1 MRTPARPRF
10 TSLAIGSTSSPAA
23 SVFTGGDQVN
33 SPFSTIAFGINDH
46 SLWLYGNVSP
56 VPMLRLTLG
65 GNFDQ
70 LHTTTNG
77 ADLLSLTQFNP
88 KVGVSW
94 DVLPNTILRAAYF
107 ETLKRPLIGDLSMR
121 SGQTIEPTQVGGFN
135 QLFDDPPGT
144 KTRGWGVGVDQK
156 FANPF
161 LASDTLL
168 SGAEWSQRQLN
179 VPLAI
184 DTESF
189 ELGWQE
195 R

>member
-33 SPFSTIAFGINDH
+33 SPFSTSAFGINDH

-107 ETLKRPLIGDLSMR
+107 EILKRPLIGDLSIVAR
-121 SGQTIEPTQVGGFN
+121 RLSPLRLAVSTSSLTTPLGQRP
-135 QLFDDPPGT
+135 DP
-144 KTRGWGVGVDQK
+144 GVSALIKV
-156 FANPF
+156 ANSF
-161 LASDTLL
+161 LASDLL

-189 ELGWQE
+189 ELGWRE
-195 R
+195 G